1 MTDKIYPGYLSDI
14 EGIKVGH
21 AQNFDALTGV
31 TVIIP
36 DRAVKCG
43 VDVRGSAPGTRETDL
58 LKSENMVDEANAV
71 VLSGGSAFGLEAS
84 NGVMQYLSE
93 RDIGMDTGFA
103 KVPIVVSAVI
113 FDLSVGDAKIR
124 PDFKMGY
131 KACENISKDTSMG
144 LIGAG
149 TGASVGKIL
158 GNEYAMKS
166 GLGQAS
172 MQFGE
177 LKIAA
182 LTILNA
188 FGDVFDSEKGKQIAG
203 CYSQKDKKFLDT
215 LKVYE
220 NMNDYNAFKGRNTTI
235 SIVATNGKLSKVQL
249 NKVSQMAH
257 DGYARSIEPVH
268 TMFDGDTIFSVAT
281 GEVECDLTFVGAMAA
296 KCISRS
302 IANAIYKSEDAGGL
316 KSYKSLQI

>member
-1 MTDKIYPGYLSDI
+1 MTNKIYPGYLCDV

-31 TVIIP
+31 TVIVP
-36 DRAVKCG
+36 DKPVKCG

-58 LKSENMVDEANAV
+58 LKSENMVDEVNAV
-71 VLSGGSAFGLEAS
+71 VLSGGSAFGLES
-84 NGVMQYLSE
+84 SCGVMEYLRE
-93 RDIGMDTGFA
+93 RDIGLDTGFA

-113 FDLSVGDAKIR
+113 FDLSVGSANIR

-131 KACENISKDTSMG
+131 KACENLQKDTSTG

-172 MQFGE
+172 MQFGD
-177 LKIAA
+177 LKISA
-182 LTILNA
+182 LTVLNA
-188 FGDVFDSEKGKQIAG
+188 FGDIFDAQRGVQIAG
-203 CYSQKDKKFLDT
+203 CYSKDEKKFLDT
-215 LKVYE
+215 MKIFE
-220 NMNDYNAFKGRNTTI
+220 SMSDFNAFKGRNTTI

-257 DGYARSIEPVH
+257 DGFARSIDPVH

-296 KCISRS
+296 RCISRS
-302 IANAIYKSEDAGGL
+302 IANAIYESKDAGGL
-316 KSYKSLQI
+316 KSYKSLKI

>member
-1 MTDKIYPGYLSDI
+1 MTEKFYPGYLSDI

-21 AQNFDALTGV
+21 AQNYDALTGV

-36 DRAVKCG
+36 DKAVKCG

-58 LKSENMVDEANAV
+58 LKSENMVDEVNAV

-84 NGVMQYLSE
+84 SGVMEYLRE
-93 RDIGMDTGFA
+93 REIGLDTGFA

-113 FDLSVGDAKIR
+113 FDLSVGNANIR

-131 KACENISKDTSMG
+131 SACENVSKCTGMG
-144 LIGAG
+144 SIGAG

-158 GNEYAMKS
+158 GNKYAMKS

-188 FGDVFDSEKGKQIAG
+188 FGDVFDSERRIQIAG
-203 CYSQKDKKFLDT
+203 CYSQEERKFLDT

-220 NMNDYNAFKGRNTTI
+220 NLSDYDAFKGRNTTI

-281 GEVECDLTFVGAMAA
+281 GGVECDVTFVGSMAA
-296 KCISRS
+296 RCISRS
-302 IANAIYKSEDAGGL
+302 IANAIYGSEDGGDL
-316 KSYKSLQI
+316 KSFKSLKI

>member
-1 MTDKIYPGYLSDI
+1 MADKIYPGLLSDI
-14 EGIKVGH
+14 DGIKVGH

-36 DRAVKCG
+36 DKAVKCG

-58 LKSENMVDEANAV
+58 LKSENMVDEVNAV
-71 VLSGGSAFGLEAS
+71 VLSGGSAFGLDAS
-84 NGVMQYLSE
+84 SGVMKYLDE
-93 RDIGMDTGFA
+93 NDIGMDTGFA

-113 FDLSVGDAKIR
+113 FDLSVGDAKTR
-124 PDFKMGY
+124 PDLKMGY
-131 KACENISKDTSMG
+131 EACKNISKDTSMG

-182 LTILNA
+182 LTVLNA
-188 FGDVFDSEKGKQIAG
+188 FGDVFDAERKTQIAG
-203 CYSQKDKKFLDT
+203 CYSKEENKFLDT
-215 LKVYE
+215 LKIYE
-220 NMNDYNAFKGRNTTI
+220 NKIDYDAFKGRNTTI

-281 GEVECDLTFVGAMAA
+281 GDVDCDLNFVGSMAA
-296 KCISRS
+296 RCISRS
-302 IANAIYKSEDAGGL
+302 IANAIYSSKDAGGL
-316 KSYKSLQI
+316 QSYKSLKI